1 MSEKRFVQ
9 CEIEYGFANT
19 TNIKKIDGIYDMQ
32 GEKTYRIEQI
42 VDVLNEQDNELHK
55 YRTKNAELHITILEN
70 EKEIDEQQDQIKDL
84 ERKLQICSAHLLS
97 DECCL
102 TDGQI
107 RKIIKEMENE

>member
-1 MSEKRFVQ
+1 MKGGMMSKRFEVLFYGDVIN
-9 CEIEYGFANT
+9 CVRDENGKEYN
-19 TNIKKIDGIYDMQ
+19 
-32 GEKTYRIEQI
+32 
-42 VDVLNEQDNELHK
+42 LHELI
-55 YRTKNAELHITILEN
+55 NLLM
-70 EKEIDEQQDQIKDL
+70 DQQATIKDL